1 MVKKILPGQIIGII
15 GGNEIGKAMGIAAK
29 NMGFQVGLLDPD
41 LNAVASGI
49 CDFQIQGEYDDEAS
63 LEEMATRCHVLTYAI
78 ETIPPKSLRHL
89 QGVVDLPQSLDLL
102 EITQDRLLEKTYL
115 EANNVV
121 IAPYATIINITDIQ
135 DAIEGIGYPCVLK
148 RVEKNNEEKGRLM
161 LYSPADLKKAV
172 PMLRFGPCVLE
183 AWIPKE
189 KQLTVHVFGNDKKEY
204 EAFPP
209 VEVMLKNERLH
220 EAIIPGRISLEVEN
234 EAKKIALNL
243 AENISLVGGLTIEFF
258 VGKLGFLYVNELHPI
273 LSAESFIYTDTC
285 SFSAATEHIRG
296 LCNWSLGKNQLLSSG
311 VMVSILGKEQ
321 FATEDLLD
329 DFPLGNFY
337 YYGKLGMFEEEKI
350 GHITIVTKDIYQTLE
365 DIYQTKIW

>member
-121 IAPYATIINITDIQ
+121 IAPVSDTHLTLPTI
-135 DAIEGIGYPCVLK
+135 
-148 RVEKNNEEKGRLM
+148 RL
-161 LYSPADLKKAV
+161 V
-172 PMLRFGPCVLE
+172 
-183 AWIPKE
+183 
-189 KQLTVHVFGNDKKEY
+189 
-204 EAFPP
+204 
-209 VEVMLKNERLH
+209 
-220 EAIIPGRISLEVEN
+220 
-234 EAKKIALNL
+234 
-243 AENISLVGGLTIEFF
+243 
-258 VGKLGFLYVNELHPI
+258 
-273 LSAESFIYTDTC
+273 
-285 SFSAATEHIRG
+285 
-296 LCNWSLGKNQLLSSG
+296 
-311 VMVSILGKEQ
+311 
-321 FATEDLLD
+321 
-329 DFPLGNFY
+329 
-337 YYGKLGMFEEEKI
+337 
-350 GHITIVTKDIYQTLE
+350 
-365 DIYQTKIW
+365 